1 MSGYSKIIATVNS
14 ISPGHTFTENSNNC
28 IIIDTSENRIGINT
42 ITPEES
48 IHVSGGTIKT
58 KDLVVLGDLSADTVG
73 SGLIPKTDLLHSLGD
88 IDHMWKDIHV
98 GPGTI
103 YMDKTPIIYM
113 GDYTRNGHNDISAL
127 VIENAERSL
136 KISSDLTITSD
147 VSINKSITATG
158 GLILM
163 GDNNVLDYY
172 DAEAGGS
179 KRAMD
184 ASSLYHVDIT
194 GELRTSNDLFFMNK
208 LSVNNDTSFNKDVD
222 ISGVL
227 NITKSTGS
235 AIVSSKMYTKKQPG
249 LNGVITTQ
257 FIIDPETN
265 GDGDIVIKGSLDIK
279 GTTTFINFRNVDITD
294 NIIRVNANHT
304 SAHVDDGGISVTNSS
319 TVDKLF
325 SYNNPGDHWK
335 THNTDIEL
343 GLQGGVVS
351 SAFVNAGNINIDGR
365 TINTDSGN
373 LVLNTA
379 AGQVDLSASLQTNI
393 SSSQEIV
400 INSQLGEVV
409 IESITI
415 SGNNIST
422 AGGSNLNING
432 AGNGNVLTQDS
443 SLNLGSGT
451 LSVGGVS
458 LAHMPKGGITLWYG
472 SSSNT
477 PVGWAIC
484 DGNNGTPNL
493 LGRFVVGSGNNG
505 ETNYIAGSSGGNDTY
520 TLDISHI
527 PSHNHA
533 ATSQNTD
540 VPHEHHASCAFKDIP
555 HNHGATSQNADV
567 LHNHDASFENT
578 DVLHNHA
585 ATSQITDVS
594 HSHTGSL
601 ILSQDTNLNH
611 THGAVTEQVTAT
623 HTHTADNQTDLGSW
637 TGHVTEIHGHI
648 VTLDEIAHNHIM
660 DISGLGDD
668 HQHSIASSDAPHGH
682 GLSFE
687 FSYSNTGGAA
697 GTRSLLLDDQD
708 EGDIQAS
715 QLSGGFTGGAQTAN
729 APHDHTTETVDSTHP
744 FYGQTEHT
752 HTLDSTTH
760 THTTV
765 VSAATD
771 TSHTHTTQVTPGGV
785 AHEHTYITTTSSI
798 LHSHEVAPTLQA
810 SINHDHFIQTEQTS
824 INHNH
829 VVGTEQTNIDHNH
842 IIQIANENI
851 NHKHI
856 IELENNSINHNHLI
870 GTKHTGGGVGF
881 DNRPKWFGLWYI
893 MKL

>member
-1 MSGYSKIIATVNS
+1 MSGYSKIITTVNS
-14 ISPGHTFTENSNNC
+14 ISPGHTFSANSNNC
-28 IIIDTSENRIGINT
+28 IVIDTSENRIGINT
-42 ITPEES
+42 IAPEES
-48 IHVSGGTIKT
+48 IHVNDGTIKT
-58 KDLVVLGDLSADTVG
+58 KDLIVLGDLSADTVG
-73 SGLIPKTDLLHSLGD
+73 SGLIPKTDLLRSLGD

-127 VIENAERSL
+127 VIENGLLGSL

-179 KRAMD
+179 QTAMD

-235 AIVSSKMYTKKQPG
+235 SIVSTKMYTKKQPG
-249 LNGVITTQ
+249 SNGVTQ
-257 FIIDPETN
+257 FIIDPSTN
-265 GDGDIVIKGSLDIK
+265 GSGDIVIKGSLDVK
-279 GTTTFINFRNVDITD
+279 GTTTFINFRNVDISD

-304 SAHVDDGGISVTNSS
+304 AAPVNDGGISVTNSS

-343 GLQGGVVS
+343 GQQGGVVS
-351 SAFVNAGNINIDGR
+351 SAFVNAGHINIDGS
-365 TINTDSGN
+365 TINSNSGN
-373 LVLNTA
+373 LMLNTE
-379 AGQVDLSASLQTNI
+379 AGDIEMSASLQTNI
-393 SSSQEIV
+393 SSSQETV

-432 AGNGNVLTQDS
+432 AGNGNISTQDA

-451 LSVGGVS
+451 LSVDGVS

-540 VPHEHHASCAFKDIP
+540 VPHEHHAACAFKDIP
-555 HNHGATSQNADV
+555 HNHGATCEDTDV
-567 LHNHDASFENT
+567 LHNHDASFQNT
-578 DVLHNHA
+578 DIIHNHA
-585 ATSQITDVS
+585 ATSQNTDVL
-594 HSHTGSL
+594 HSHTASL
-601 ILSQDTNLNH
+601 VLSQDTNLNH
-611 THGAVTEQVTAT
+611 THGAATEQVTST
-623 HTHTADNQTDLGSW
+623 HTHNANNQTDLGSW
-637 TGHVTEIHGHI
+637 TGHVTETHGHI
-648 VTLDEIAHNHIM
+648 VTLDESAHNHIM
-660 DISGLGDD
+660 DISGLGDN
-668 HQHSIASSDAPHGH
+668 HQHSISSSDAPHGH

-765 VSAATD
+765 VSTATD

-785 AHEHTYITTTSSI
+785 AHDHTYITTASSI

-810 SINHDHFIQTEQTS
+810 SINHNHVIQTQQTS

-829 VVGTEQTNIDHNH
+829 VVGTEQTSINHNH
-842 IIQIANENI
+842 VIQLANENI

-856 IELENNSINHNHLI
+856 IELENKSIDHNHLI
-870 GTKHTGGGVGF
+870 GTAHTGGGVGF